1 MAILA
6 SGNISFI
13 AVQTYLTQLMSYFRV
28 ITNPKALFMTVNM
41 LKDGKVADDEAKIR
55 IRELVDNTLA
65 LASKLD

>member
-6 SGNISFI
+6 SGNIGFI

-28 ITNPKALFMTVNM
+28 ITNPKAVFMTVDM
-41 LKDGKVADDEAKIR
+41 LRDGKVSDDEAKIKM
-55 IRELVDNTLA
+55 RELVDNTLA